1 MNINLREMHGEE
13 LRHLLAK
20 ADTYAKQA
28 MLNAGKVAPAIIYK
42 GMDGFGMCV
51 GDAIIDEKSKE
62 NFAMTARLTCVAHGA
77 TAAVF
82 IGEGWSTSAKKD
94 QALDLSK
101 RPSQCPDRQE
111 VLMVMGETRYENC
124 QKLLPIHRSE
134 SGKFMGFGDP
144 HHVGTEKVKGRFA
157 QFLPQNFP
165 DLETQRKA
173 KEMLLIFVREH
184 HQHRGRDRGFAMG

>member
-13 LRHLLAK
+13 LRHLLVK
-20 ADTYAKQA
+20 ADTYTKQA
-28 MLNAGKVAPAIIYK
+28 MVNAGKVAPTIFYK
-42 GMDGFGMCV
+42 SIDGVGMCV
-51 GDAIIDEKSKE
+51 GDAITDEKSKE
-62 NFAMTARLTCVAHGA
+62 NFAMMARLTCVAHGA

-82 IGEGWSTSAKKD
+82 VGEGWSKVAKKNEV
-94 QALDLSK
+94 LDLSK
-101 RPSQCPDRQE
+101 PPSQYPDRRE
-111 VLMVMGETRYENC
+111 VLMVTGETRYENC
-124 QKLLPIHRSE
+124 QKLLPIHRSD
-134 SGKFMGFGDP
+134 SGKFMGFGEP